1 MMTIIMTA
9 LEVTVVCLIYYRT
22 RVLRTALNASLAKES
37 HFEKNKREIPEATEQ
52 LLHYFLSPVLSK
64 MLPIDSLSQK

>member
-1 MMTIIMTA
+1 
-9 LEVTVVCLIYYRT
+9 
-22 RVLRTALNASLAKES
+22 LAKES

-64 MLPIDSLSQK
+64 MLPIDSLSVTEMTNGFLIKLGTKYKNIQKLTQHIP